1 MKKIAEITA
10 QLAAPVAAELGCT
23 VWDVEYVKE
32 AGTWYLRLY
41 LDAPGGVT
49 IDQCE
54 SVSRRVSELL
64 DDLDPIEGSYI
75 FEVSSPGLNRVLK
88 RPSDFERFMGS
99 LVTVRLY
106 RARNGKKEITGALT
120 GFESGNVLLTVD
132 GTQLWLDKSEVA
144 QVRLYVEW

>member
-120 GFESGNVLLTVD
+120 GFGRPTCFDSGR
-132 GTQLWLDKSEVA
+132 TQLWLDFKA
-144 QVRLYVEW
+144 WLRR